1 MPSEDDSWGGMLEA
15 IVEIVKFE
23 IELVMFQFDS
33 FKPVETRPMIWADC
47 ELIPGLLESDTTALR
62 IAFDSRARG
71 EVEFGRVRNVE
82 FHAL

>member
-47 ELIPGLLESDTTALR
+47 ELIPGLLESAINSTPNC
-62 IAFDSRARG
+62 
-71 EVEFGRVRNVE
+71 V
-82 FHAL
+82 